1 MHCAAMSFVRHG
13 RARNGLARELTRPVM
28 RAGLSAAVDERSN
41 LHSRY
46 FRLAARFHR
55 SHSRRLRSRPWLH
68 RFNADNGLQSG
79 VCVL

>member
-1 MHCAAMSFVRHG
+1 MHRAAMSFVRHG

-28 RAGLSAAVDERSN
+28 WAGLSVDERSN

-55 SHSRRLRSRPWLH
+55 SHSRILRSRPWLH
-68 RFNADNGLQSG
+68 SFNADNGLQSG